1 MLVRDRMTT
10 SVITVTPKTLLEAAM
25 KLMRERR
32 IRRIPVLQHG
42 RLVGIVT
49 WTDLVY
55 AQPSK
60 ATTLSRWEIPT
71 LLDTVQVQEVM
82 ARPVETISPDAPL
95 EEAATIMRH
104 RKIGGLP
111 VVKNGGLVGIVT
123 ESDVF
128 DAFIAMLGA
137 RHPSYRIT
145 LDIDDSAA
153 ALPDITA
160 AFRLLFLRLH
170 SVSTYAGTADRL
182 RVVVR
187 TERSIPLRSLVTALH
202 DRGLTVVHA
211 TDGGKTVFEAAV
223 TTL

>member
-1 MLVRDRMTT
+1 MLVRDRMSTPA
-10 SVITVTPKTLLEAAM
+10 ITITPKTSLGAAM

-32 IRRIPVLQHG
+32 IRRVPVLQHG

-60 ATTLSRWEIPT
+60 ATTLTRWEIPT
-71 LLDTVQVQEVM
+71 LLDTVPIQEVM
-82 ARPVETISPDAPL
+82 ARPVETISPDATL

-111 VVKNGGLVGIVT
+111 VVKDGSLVGIVT
-123 ESDVF
+123 ESDIF
-128 DAFIAMLGA
+128 DAFVAMLGA
-137 RHPSYRIT
+137 QHPSYRIT
-145 LDIDDSAA
+145 LDIDDGAS

-170 SVSTYAGTADRL
+170 SVSTYPGTPGRI

-187 TERSIPLRSLVTALH
+187 TERSMPLPDLVAALQ
-202 DRGLTVVHA
+202 DRGLTVAHA
-211 TDGGKTVFEAAV
+211 TDGGQTVFEGSV
-223 TTL
+223 TT